1 MTEDPNP
8 TGEQEKEIHETYE
21 THEIH
26 ETHETEIH
34 GTEIYVIEI
43 DETHE
48 TEIHGTEIYVIEIHA
63 MIKNFL
69 FVVNLASL
77 PMMPLMVQPPV

>member
-1 MTEDPNP
+1 MLMIEDPNP

-26 ETHETEIH
+26 
-34 GTEIYVIEI
+34 
-43 DETHE
+43 ETHE